1 MEYEYKVVNFEE
13 ECKAGDVR
21 NKTAGKKIASQLELI
36 MQQHSREGW
45 ELQGQYRFNVDVKPA
60 CFDFILKLFGQSTV
74 DGDYRIEQLV
84 FRKQK

>member
-1 MEYEYKVVNFEE
+1 
-13 ECKAGDVR
+13 
-21 NKTAGKKIASQLELI
+21 

-45 ELQGQYRFNVDVKPA
+45 ELQGQYRFNVDVKPG

-84 FRKQK
+84 FRKPK